1 VDFVTNP
8 PMNTGDSATLR
19 DQLANNRTLLAYIRT
34 ALSFAGL
41 GYAVAKFGLNPKT
54 MHVSGYL
61 GTFMVLIGLL
71 FTIVGFVQH
80 RAVLLKVDPS
90 PPGTPAAS
98 RFPHVAAAAIGCALV
113 CVLLAAYLATNTI

>member
-1 VDFVTNP
+1 
-8 PMNTGDSATLR
+8 
-19 DQLANNRTLLAYIRT
+19 
-34 ALSFAGL
+34 
-41 GYAVAKFGLNPKT
+41 
-54 MHVSGYL
+54 
-61 GTFMVLIGLL
+61 MVLIELL

-90 PPGTPAAS
+90 PPGTPATS